1 MKEMPSSGTERT
13 GGEVTAQGTGDAV
26 ETDEEAL
33 KGRLLTMFPGGVPN
47 IYRMILRNTRVMA
60 GLVAMKEYLAGGVLT
75 ETERCLVALEV
86 ANYCECDY
94 CIVALSHYSV
104 HDLGVSKEVI
114 DAAAQRGMPGDERL
128 DLVIGATRAL
138 LASRGKLGR
147 AELARYQEGGL
158 SFPEILEIIGV
169 IGEYTVATF
178 SANLDRTRIDPEY
191 RLG

>member
-1 MKEMPSSGTERT
+1 MSAEEPEPRAADANDRPPSAGTPL
-13 GGEVTAQGTGDAV
+13 
-26 ETDEEAL
+26 DEAAL
-33 KGRLLTMFPGGVPN
+33 QARLRAIFPHGVPN
-47 IYRMILRNTRVMA
+47 IYRMILRNPRVMA
-60 GLVAMKEYLAGGVLT
+60 GLVSMKEYLADGALT

-86 ANYCECDY
+86 ANYCECSY

-104 HDLGVSKEVI
+104 NDLGVSDAVV
-114 DAAAQRGMPGDERL
+114 DAAAKGEMPGEARL

-147 AELARYQEGGL
+147 AELASYEERGL

>member
-1 MKEMPSSGTERT
+1 MSEIDPQQTGPSGIAKRPVYAAHVDE
-13 GGEVTAQGTGDAV
+13 DALGV
-26 ETDEEAL
+26 
-33 KGRLLTMFPGGVPN
+33 RLGAIFPNGVPN
-47 IYRMILRNTRVMA
+47 IYRVILRNPRVMA
-60 GLVAMKEYLAGGVLT
+60 GLVSIKEHLAGGDLN

-86 ANYCECDY
+86 ANYCECNY
-94 CIVALSHYSV
+94 CIVALSHYGV
-104 HDLGVSKEVI
+104 HDLGVSEAVV
-114 DAAAQRGMPGDERL
+114 DAAAKGGMPGETRL

-147 AELARYQEGGL
+147 AELAGYQERGL
-158 SFPEILEIIGV
+158 SFPELLEIIGV

>member
-1 MKEMPSSGTERT
+1 MSDIDPEKTGPNATTET
-13 GGEVTAQGTGDAV
+13 PVYTV
-26 ETDEEAL
+26 HVDEEAL
-33 KGRLLTMFPGGVPN
+33 RARLGAIFPNGVPN
-47 IYRMILRNTRVMA
+47 IYRMILRNPRVMA
-60 GLVAMKEYLAGGVLT
+60 GLVSMKEFLAGGALT

-86 ANYCECDY
+86 ANYCECSY
-94 CIVALSHYSV
+94 CIVALSHYGV
-104 HDLGVSKEVI
+104 NDIGVSNRVV
-114 DAAAQRGMPGDERL
+114 DAAAKGELSGEARL

-147 AELARYQEGGL
+147 AELASYRERGL
-158 SFPEILEIIGV
+158 SFAEILEIIGV

>member
-1 MKEMPSSGTERT
+1 MSADEPEHARAHPDVRPPSEGARL
-13 GGEVTAQGTGDAV
+13 
-26 ETDEEAL
+26 DEAAL
-33 KGRLLTMFPGGVPN
+33 HARLRAIFPQGVPN
-47 IYRMILRNTRVMA
+47 IYRMMLRNPRVMA
-60 GLVAMKEYLAGGVLT
+60 GLVSIKEYLAGGELT

-86 ANYCECDY
+86 ANYSDCSY

-104 HDLGVSKEVI
+104 HDLGVSGAVV
-114 DAAAQRGMPGDERL
+114 DAAAKGEMPGEARL

-147 AELARYQEGGL
+147 AELASYQERGL
-158 SFPEILEIIGV
+158 SFPELLEIIGV

>member
-1 MKEMPSSGTERT
+1 MSSTEPEGAAAD
-13 GGEVTAQGTGDAV
+13 GGAERPAYVAEVDETALQARLDAI
-26 ETDEEAL
+26 
-33 KGRLLTMFPGGVPN
+33 FPGGVPN
-47 IYRMILRNTRVMA
+47 IYRMILRNPRVMA
-60 GLVAMKEYLAGGVLT
+60 ALVSMKEYLAGGELT

-86 ANYCECDY
+86 ANYCECSY
-94 CIVALSHYSV
+94 CIIALSHYSV
-104 HDLGVSKEVI
+104 HDLGLSNDVI
-114 DAAAQRGMPGDERL
+114 DAAAQGRMPGETRL
-128 DLVIGATRAL
+128 DLVVGATRAL

-147 AELARYQEGGL
+147 AELAGYHDRGL

>member
-1 MKEMPSSGTERT
+1 MSDIDPQQAGPNGTTQTPAYAVDVDEDALRARLGAIFPSG
-13 GGEVTAQGTGDAV
+13 
-26 ETDEEAL
+26 L
-33 KGRLLTMFPGGVPN
+33 PN
-47 IYRMILRNTRVMA
+47 IYRMILRNLRVMA
-60 GLVAMKEYLAGGVLT
+60 GLVAMKESLAGGELT

-86 ANYCECDY
+86 ANYCECSY

-104 HDLGVSKEVI
+104 HDLGVSNAVV
-114 DAAAQRGMPGDERL
+114 DAASKGGMPGEARL
-128 DLVIGATRAL
+128 DLVIGVTRAL

-147 AELARYQEGGL
+147 AELASYEERGL
-158 SFPEILEIIGV
+158 SFSEILEIIGV

>member
-1 MKEMPSSGTERT
+1 MSSDEPESSAHTDVRPPLDGTRP
-13 GGEVTAQGTGDAV
+13 
-26 ETDEEAL
+26 DEAAL
-33 KGRLLTMFPGGVPN
+33 HARLRAIFPNGVPN
-47 IYRMILRNTRVMA
+47 IYRMMLRNPRVMA
-60 GLVAMKEYLAGGVLT
+60 GLVAMKECLAGGELT
-75 ETERCLVALEV
+75 EAERCLVALEV
-86 ANYCECDY
+86 ANYCECSY

-104 HDLGVSKEVI
+104 HDLGVPDAVV
-114 DAAAQRGMPGDERL
+114 DAAAKGALPGEARL

-147 AELARYQEGGL
+147 AELARYRERGL
-158 SFPEILEIIGV
+158 SFAQILEIIGV

>member
-1 MKEMPSSGTERT
+1 MKEC
-13 GGEVTAQGTGDAV
+13 
-26 ETDEEAL
+26 
-33 KGRLLTMFPGGVPN
+33 
-47 IYRMILRNTRVMA
+47 
-60 GLVAMKEYLAGGVLT
+60 LAGGALS

-86 ANYCECDY
+86 ANYCDCGY

-104 HDLGVSKEVI
+104 QDLGVSQAAV
-114 DAAAQRGMPGDERL
+114 DAAAQGEMPGEARL

-147 AELARYQEGGL
+147 AELARYQERGL
-158 SFPEILEIIGV
+158 SFAEILEIIGV

-178 SANLDRTRIDPEY
+178 SANLDRTRIDPDY

>member
-1 MKEMPSSGTERT
+1 MSADEHEEERHAHADDRPP
-13 GGEVTAQGTGDAV
+13 GPDGESP
-26 ETDEEAL
+26 DEAAL
-33 KGRLLTMFPGGVPN
+33 HARLEEIFPNGVPN
-47 IYRMILRNTRVMA
+47 IYRMILRNPRVMA
-60 GLVAMKEYLAGGVLT
+60 GLVSMKEYLAGGELT

-86 ANYCECDY
+86 ANYSECSY

-104 HDLGVSKEVI
+104 HDLGVPDAVV
-114 DAAAQRGMPGDERL
+114 DAAAKGELPGETRL

-138 LASRGKLGR
+138 LGSRGKLGR
-147 AELARYQEGGL
+147 AELARYQERGL